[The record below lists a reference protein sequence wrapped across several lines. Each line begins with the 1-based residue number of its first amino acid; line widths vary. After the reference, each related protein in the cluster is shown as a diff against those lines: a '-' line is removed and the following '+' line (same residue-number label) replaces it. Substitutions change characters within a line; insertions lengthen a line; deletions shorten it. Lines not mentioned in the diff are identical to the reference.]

1 MKKFFYATMVMMI
14 MVMTITSCSAPLYH
28 QEIKVYNES
37 GTLVNQFDSKSYTK
51 NTGLNGSKKVN
62 IANHCITNY
71 DDQIQYPTSYTITS
85 FKKRTPNNEK
95 MERLAHW
102 SDKKFNPIT
111 VFYCGRTG
119 NLHLDKKCE
128 KLVKEMSG
136 TSADLH
142 ICECTSK
149 KEIQH
154 LSQRHWECKECMKNK
169 W

>member
-37 GTLVNQFDSKSYTK
+37 GTLVNQF
-51 NTGLNGSKKVN
+51 NTQPYAKINGSKKVN

-71 DDQIQYPTSYTITS
+71 DNQIQYPTSYTIISIEKMITS
-85 FKKRTPNNEK
+85 NEK

-149 KEIQH
+149 KEVQH